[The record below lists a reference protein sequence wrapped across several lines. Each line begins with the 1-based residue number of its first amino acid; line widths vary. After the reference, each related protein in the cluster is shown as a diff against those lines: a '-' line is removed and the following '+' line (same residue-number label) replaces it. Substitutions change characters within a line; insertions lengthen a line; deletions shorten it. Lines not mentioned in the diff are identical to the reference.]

1 MKKMKTLVATL
12 LLVLNINVA
21 NAGGGLSLGAIGNLA
36 QGNILLSA
44 IGGGLG
50 AASLMHGINL
60 VNRGSVGVGVFFLI
74 LDRLEEEKAIS
85 AEDHA
90 LIEGADVATQKAFLE
105 IIGSEEMSEA
115 EKEEALTYL
124 FE

>member
-60 VNRGSVGVGVFFLI
+60 VNRGSVGWGVFFLI